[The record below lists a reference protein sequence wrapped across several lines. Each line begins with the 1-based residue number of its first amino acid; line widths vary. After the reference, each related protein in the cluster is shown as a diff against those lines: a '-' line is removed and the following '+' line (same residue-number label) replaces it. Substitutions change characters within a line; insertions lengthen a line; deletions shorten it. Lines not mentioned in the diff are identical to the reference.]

1 MVNVL
6 DDPIEHA
13 YKYATY
19 AILEHIT
26 GYEVKKVK
34 IWQSMFKSYGA
45 YRGTIHGSVEIV
57 GLRKINDPDAIL
69 DLEWFLSTGASVL
82 SERIAMRTY
91 VLPNSKEIRLQDVQ
105 KSHTSFRENLPKSW
119 ADEYS
124 RILNDI
130 EKISDKIL
138 DSHYLHAIHAI
149 AYLLIAR
156 WDSKLHKPNVSAS
169 ISGNEVINFIECAK
183 VIFNHPK
190 VLAF

>member
-6 DDPIEHA
+6 DEPIEHA
-13 YKYATY
+13 YEYATY

-26 GYEVKKVK
+26 GYEVRKVK
-34 IWQSMFKSYGA
+34 IWQSMFKSYGV

-57 GLRKINDPDAIL
+57 GPRKINDPDAIL

-91 VLPNSKEIRLQDVQ
+91 ALPNAKETRCQFVQ
-105 KSHTSFRENLPKSW
+105 GRHLAFRENLPVSW

-124 RILNDI
+124 RLLDDI

-138 DSHYLHAIHAI
+138 DSHYVHAIHTI
-149 AYLLIAR
+149 ANLLIAR

-169 ISGNEVINFIECAK
+169 ISGTEVITFIETAK
-183 VIFNHPK
+183 VISNYPNTCHY
-190 VLAF
+190 